1 MFSDKPT
8 TVSKPLRSE
17 STVSSPV
24 KIEHSPRTKP
34 NVQAQCT
41 SQAKPIVSSLRRLVS
56 WYESGPTSQAFTS
69 SLKSAYG
76 VKSMV
81 SSLQCPVY
89 GVKSTVSCL
98 WRLAQASRRCAK
110 YKFVKPS
117 RSKVSSLVLQRW
129 PMRFSDPR
137 GKMGKAIAWLLRGGE
152 RENLKAQRL
161 LDLWLRL
168 SLRRS
173 NLN

>member
-1 MFSDKPT
+1 M
-8 TVSKPLRSE
+8 
-17 STVSSPV
+17 SSPV
-24 KIEHSPRTKP
+24 KLEHSPRTKP
-34 NVQAQCT
+34 SVQAQCT

-69 SLKSAYG
+69 SLPTVSSLWCQAYS
-76 VKSMV
+76 VQPMV
-81 SSLQCPVY
+81 SSY

-98 WRLAQASRRCAK
+98 WSLAQASRRCAK

-117 RSKVSSLVLQRW
+117 RSKVSSLVLQRR
-129 PMRFSDPR
+129 PMRFSDHR
-137 GKMGKAIAWLLRGGE
+137 GKTGKALAWPLRGGE
-152 RENLKAQRL
+152 RENLEAQRL

-168 SLRRS
+168 SLRSS